1 MSKRVVSSLMGSGA
15 RLTRVALGAL
25 LAAGTVTAAFAQGG
39 QTEVHKTYPVPS
51 AAPAPA
57 APPANQVDTLP
68 VEPSTPAAKP
78 TSPIG
83 GTASTSA
90 PGWQTDLAQQPPVTP
105 EPAAAPIQESDLE
118 VVAKINDYFNKMT
131 FLQGVFVQS
140 DPDTKQKRG
149 KFYLARGGKVRF
161 DYGAPSRL
169 KIIADGKYL
178 AIEDHD
184 LNTSD
189 RYPLE
194 VTPFRLLLS
203 EHVDLIN
210 DANILGVEQWTDV
223 VVLTVEDKKGDG
235 SGRIRLMFSKPDM
248 VLKEWIITDAQG
260 LSTKIEVANLEENKA
275 PAPDVFEFSKTI
287 GFKAAN

>member
-1 MSKRVVSSLMGSGA
+1 MSKRVVSSLRGSGA
-15 RLTRVALGAL
+15 RVALGAL
-25 LAAGTVTAAFAQGG
+25 LAAGALNAAFAQGG
-39 QTEVHKTYPVPS
+39 QTEVSKTYPAPS
-51 AAPAPA
+51 AAPAPVVPAPA
-57 APPANQVDTLP
+57 APAANHPAAAA
-68 VEPSTPAAKP
+68 PAAKP

-83 GTASTSA
+83 GTPAASA
-90 PGWQTDLAQQPPVTP
+90 PGWQTDLAQQPQQIPDPSSV
-105 EPAAAPIQESDLE
+105 PIQEGDLE
-118 VVAKINDYFNKMT
+118 VVAKINDYFNKLT
-131 FLQGVFVQS
+131 FLQGTFLQT

-161 DYGAPSRL
+161 DYGAPSKL
-169 KIIADGKYL
+169 KIISDGKYL

-203 EHVDLIN
+203 EHVDLLN
-210 DANILGVEQWTDV
+210 DANILGIEQGQDV

-235 SGRIRLMFSKPDM
+235 SGRIRLIFSKPET

-260 LSTKIEVANLEENKA
+260 LNTRIEVLNLEENKE
-275 PAPDVFEFSKTI
+275 PGPDVFQFSQTI
-287 GFKAAN
+287 GFKSAN

>member
-1 MSKRVVSSLMGSGA
+1 MSKRVISSLLGSGA
-15 RLTRVALGAL
+15 RVAFGAL
-25 LAAGTVTAAFAQGG
+25 LAAGATNAVFAQGG
-39 QTEVHKTYPVPS
+39 QTEVQKTYPAPS
-51 AAPAPA
+51 VAPAPTA
-57 APPANQVDTLP
+57 PDAPKEPFPAQTEPSAPP
-68 VEPSTPAAKP
+68 KP

-90 PGWQTDLAQQPPVTP
+90 PAWQTDLAQQPDAIA
-105 EPAAAPIQESDLE
+105 EPAAPSIQEGDLE
-118 VVAKINDYFNKMT
+118 IVAKINDYFNKMT
-131 FLQGVFVQS
+131 FLQGVFIQT

-169 KIIADGKYL
+169 KIIANGKYL

-203 EHVDLIN
+203 EHVDLLN
-210 DANILGVEQWTDV
+210 DANIIGVEHGAEV

-235 SGRIRLMFSKPDM
+235 SGRIRLMFSTPDM

-260 LSTKIEVANLEENKA
+260 LNTKIEVADLEENME
-275 PAPDVFEFSKTI
+275 PAPDVFEFSQTI
-287 GFKAAN
+287 GFKPVN

>member
-1 MSKRVVSSLMGSGA
+1 MSKRVFSSLRGSGA
-15 RLTRVALGAL
+15 RVALGAL
-25 LAAGTVTAAFAQGG
+25 LATGTVTAVFAQGG
-39 QTEVHKTYPVPS
+39 QTEVHKTYPAPS
-51 AAPAPA
+51 ATPAPVAPAPKQ
-57 APPANQVDTLP
+57 PLP
-68 VEPSTPAAKP
+68 VPTEAPAPAAKP

-83 GTASTSA
+83 GTASTTA
-90 PGWQTDLAQQPPVTP
+90 PGWQTDLDLAQQQPQAIP
-105 EPAAAPIQESDLE
+105 ETAAAPIQESDLE
-118 VVAKINDYFNKMT
+118 VVAKINDYFNKLT
-131 FLQGVFVQS
+131 FLQGVFVQT

-161 DYGAPSRL
+161 DYGAPSKL

-194 VTPFRLLLS
+194 ITPFRLLLS

-210 DANILGVEQWTDV
+210 DANILGVEQGPDTI
-223 VVLTVEDKKGDG
+223 VLTVEDKKGDG

-248 VLKEWIITDAQG
+248 MLKEWIITDAQG
-260 LSTKIEVANLEENKA
+260 LNTKIEVANLEENKE
-275 PAPDVFEFSKTI
+275 PAPDIFQFSQTI
-287 GFKAAN
+287 GFKSSN